1 MNYLDELPDYWSK
14 SKSLRRKKWLRV
26 PAKNIQNKTKLFAS
40 FPTYCNQKQ
49 TKGQEDASWKLPT
62 FYPGRCFRR
71 ACSQKSEYWSKC
83 TCSGFATEL
92 TLQVTVIFS
101 SPASSCSRSSPAC
114 ALKPRVHRKPYTIS
128 RDPHAISEAH
138 SCWAP
143 PLHTL
148 SPQEVNHLAKFKGL
162 QAGVEAPAALA
173 LCHFRCPHG
182 APPFSNTEGGSSA
195 ILLQAPRGWSSLVK
209 LFPSELLR
217 DAGTTS
223 ISRSLRLQMNLW
235 RELICMRPFI
245 TQIRERTNFQNTS
258 PPVFVESWILFPM
271 IYVGVLPKLLHEYI
285 LNYQLPHWTPG
296 GGNGNPLQY
305 SCLENSMD
313 RGTWWAEVH
322 GVAKSCP

>member
-173 LCHFRCPHG
+173 LCHFCCPHG

-223 ISRSLRLQMNLW
+223 ISRSLCACKWTSEGNWFAWGHSSRKSERGPTSKIPPLPCSLNLEFSSQW
-235 RELICMRPFI
+235 FMWECSPSSCMSIF
-245 TQIRERTNFQNTS
+245 
-258 PPVFVESWILFPM
+258 
-271 IYVGVLPKLLHEYI
+271 
-285 LNYQLPHWTPG
+285 
-296 GGNGNPLQY
+296 
-305 SCLENSMD
+305 
-313 RGTWWAEVH
+313 
-322 GVAKSCP
+322 